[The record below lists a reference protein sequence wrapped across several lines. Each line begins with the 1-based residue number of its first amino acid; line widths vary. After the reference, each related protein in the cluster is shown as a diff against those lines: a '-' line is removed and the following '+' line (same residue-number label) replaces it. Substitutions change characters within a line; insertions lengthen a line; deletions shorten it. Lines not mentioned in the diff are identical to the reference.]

1 MTSSLDWI
9 TRLVA
14 FDTTSR
20 DSNCDLID
28 CVADEIRKHGVE
40 PLILSNEEGAEVRK
54 ANLFATFPA
63 QDGTRDGGVVLS
75 GHTDVVPVDGQDWDS
90 DPFTVQERDGRLY
103 GRGTADMKGYLG
115 VILAK
120 LERISQAKL
129 SKPLHLA
136 FSYDEE
142 VGLLG
147 AQRMV
152 GQFEEHGIN
161 ADSCIVG
168 EPSGMRVVRG
178 HKSINLFVARFHGVA
193 AHSSLTPNGLNAIHY
208 AGRFIEFYRQL
219 TQGWRENG
227 PFDEAYPVSFTTG
240 GVNVISGGIAGNTVP
255 DLCDVEFEFRALGT
269 VDTDAIVE
277 QVREFLFDVLE
288 PEMKA
293 ENPAASIELVT
304 KARGPGLETADDAA
318 IVQLAQDCGGLPT
331 EGKVTYGTEAGLF
344 HGVGIDTVVCGP
356 GEIAVAHAA
365 NEYVELEQIE
375 ACEAFIDSLV
385 RQLEQGDQP
394 RV

>member
-1 MTSSLDWI
+1 MNSSLDWI
-9 TRLVA
+9 TRLVS

-20 DSNCDLID
+20 DSNLDLID
-28 CVADEIRKHGVE
+28 CIADELRKYGVE
-40 PLILSNEEGAEVRK
+40 PLILGNEDDAEVRK

-63 QDGTRDGGVVLS
+63 HDGTTEGGVILS

-115 VILAK
+115 VILSK

-152 GQFEEHGIN
+152 GQFAEHGIK

-178 HKSINLFVARFHGVA
+178 HKSINLFIARFRGVA

-219 TQGWRENG
+219 TQGWKDNG
-227 PFDEAYPVSFTTG
+227 PFDDAYPVSFTTG

-255 DLCDVEFEFRALGT
+255 DLCEVEFEFRALGT
-269 VDTDAIVE
+269 VKADPIVE
-277 QVREFLFDVLE
+277 QIREFLLNVLE

-293 ENPAASIELVT
+293 ENPAACIELVT
-304 KARGPGLETADDAA
+304 KARGPGLDTNDDAA
-318 IVQLAQDCGGLPT
+318 VVQFAVDCGGLAT
-331 EGKVTYGTEAGLF
+331 DEKVTYGTEAGLF
-344 HGVGIDTVVCGP
+344 HGVGIETVVCGP

-365 NEYVELEQIE
+365 NEYVELEQIA
-375 ACEAFIDSLV
+375 ACEAFMDSLIEH
-385 RQLEQGDQP
+385 LE
-394 RV
+394 